1 MAASVVIGTRH
12 WMTRNAR
19 GTSKG
24 RRLPRRQRLDAVIP
38 FQLLHSK
45 SIEAIMHLPS
55 LLVALGVCGAVA
67 APLEQQQ
74 PLPGSAR
81 HHAGPNKVFNPY
93 KPGNNDPFDKKIDS
107 QGDKL
112 QPLPYVSSTL
122 RCLFRRTTNIKPIE
136 NPHTNQLC
144 SAMVTVRVC

>member
-1 MAASVVIGTRH
+1 
-12 WMTRNAR
+12 
-19 GTSKG
+19 
-24 RRLPRRQRLDAVIP
+24 
-38 FQLLHSK
+38 
-45 SIEAIMHLPS
+45 MHLPS

-74 PLPGSAR
+74 PLAGSAR

-112 QPLPYVSSTL
+112 QPLPYVSPSL
-122 RCLFRRTTNIKPIE
+122 RSFLRGTTNI
-136 NPHTNQLC
+136 
-144 SAMVTVRVC
+144 